1 LINPLVIRRPSGATP
16 ILVAGAHR
24 LAAVRDLGWKEV
36 PCVSVPDQDAD
47 QAALVEIDEN
57 LVRNDLSPAER
68 AIFISR
74 RKEIYERLCPQAKHG
89 GAPGKAGGGKV
100 AKEPKFGSFAQET
113 AKSTGRSKSSIKQ
126 DATRAK
132 RIPQIAEVAGTSL
145 DKSEELDALA
155 KRPAA
160 EQAELIARAK
170 AGETVTAKAKP
181 AASAPKLLPEQKLI
195 ELIGDTVFVPG
206 TGLRTIHALNAAET
220 LMAADYSRLRA
231 DYLEQL
237 ARHRMRAERERAA

>member
-1 LINPLVIRRPSGATP
+1 MLSQRSAGNQMRYENICVDAIVEEKRLRPLSEQKVIELIDSIKLIGLINPLVIRRPSGATP

-100 AKEPKFGSFAQET
+100 A
-113 AKSTGRSKSSIKQ
+113 
-126 DATRAK
+126 
-132 RIPQIAEVAGTSL
+132 
-145 DKSEELDALA
+145 
-155 KRPAA
+155 
-160 EQAELIARAK
+160 
-170 AGETVTAKAKP
+170 
-181 AASAPKLLPEQKLI
+181 
-195 ELIGDTVFVPG
+195 
-206 TGLRTIHALNAAET
+206 
-220 LMAADYSRLRA
+220 
-231 DYLEQL
+231 
-237 ARHRMRAERERAA
+237 